1 MECSTAIAD
10 GVGKYSSGMG
20 KDGLQK
26 MVLGHLESHMRK
38 KCLLTQISNYT
49 QKLIPDGLQT

>member
-1 MECSTAIAD
+1 MECFTAITD

-38 KCLLTQISNYT
+38 KCLLKQISKYA
-49 QKLIPDGLQT
+49 QKLIPD

>member
-1 MECSTAIAD
+1 MECFTAITN

-26 MVLGHLESHMRK
+26 MVLGKPDNHMEKNETES
-38 KCLLTQISNYT
+38 LPYT
-49 QKLIPDGLQT
+49 IHKNKLKMD